1 MKLKLFGWDVNH
13 TLAVERL
20 KLALANAVQLSYPN
34 EKMLQCVFCDA
45 NYDCSSGMVTQISFE
60 DRDRPIHEQRHEP
73 LGFVGHR
80 FHGSELNW
88 AIMGKEAFAIVDTL
102 RKLSYLLY
110 FPHPFRIYTDHRNVI
125 SMYNPKKCSKQSAER
140 LMRWGIE
147 LRDFN
152 FAIHHISG
160 EDNVWADLLS
170 RWGSVT
176 EETPTNF
183 DVRAVTLA
191 PESQASDSV
200 PNEDPMAQYRV
211 QPLAP
216 EKFVWPDVN
225 EIANEQHIHMSK
237 CGLSTND
244 DGLFIDERK
253 RVVIPFESEQL
264 RLRLCVIAHAGLN
277 SGHIGYHAAL
287 KLLQQRLHWKGMEA
301 DLKNLCNSCLHCL
314 PTRSGFRKPRPLGEV
329 CHGTRPNQVV
339 HFDYLYVMP
348 ASGEII
354 PQL

>member
-1 MKLKLFGWDVNH
+1 MASQWMSRSIPEYNKIVSPLQDIFELAMKNQPKRTKSVARGVKLKLFGWDVNH

-20 KLALANAVQLSYPN
+20 KPALANAVQLSYPN

-45 NYDCSSGMVTQISFE
+45 SYNCSSGMVTQIPFE

-88 AIMGKEAFAIVDTL
+88 AIVDKEAFAIVDTL
-102 RKLSYLLY
+102 RKLSYLLHL
-110 FPHPFRIYTDHRNVI
+110 PHPFRIYTDHRNLI

-176 EETPTNF
+176 EEAPTNF
-183 DVRAVTLA
+183 GVRAVTLA
-191 PESQASDSV
+191 PESQPA
-200 PNEDPMAQYRV
+200 
-211 QPLAP
+211 
-216 EKFVWPDVN
+216 
-225 EIANEQHIHMSK
+225 
-237 CGLSTND
+237 
-244 DGLFIDERK
+244 
-253 RVVIPFESEQL
+253 IPFQMKMHWHNIGFNHWRLKNSFGQTLL
-264 RLRLCVIAHAGLN
+264 RLRMSSASICLSMDRPQMTMACSLTNAKTC
-277 SGHIGYHAAL
+277 GYPCRERAASTS
-287 KLLQQRLHWKGMEA
+287 A
-301 DLKNLCNSCLHCL
+301 
-314 PTRSGFRKPRPLGEV
+314 V
-329 CHGTRPNQVV
+329 CDSACR
-339 HFDYLYVMP
+339 
-348 ASGEII
+348 IK
-354 PQL
+354 